1 MSGYPTPFEQD
12 KHHGSTTYSISSKV
26 EQIQTEIQ
34 KNGPVESSFSVY
46 ADFPTYRTGVYK
58 KTSDDFLGGH
68 GSSPSSF
75 SSPTDLVLFYF
86 SNQNPRLG
94 C

>member
-75 SSPTDLVLFYF
+75 FSPTDLCSLLF
-86 SNQNPRLG
+86 
-94 C
+94 